1 MSHVFDRPR
10 EKNLILQGVD
20 RFCFS
25 TLSIFSNP
33 FSSWGVEYLLKYYLA
48 LFVMMAPVQ
57 AITEQK
63 KKKLTRMGHFFLISQ
78 LTMVTKKTLDNKAA
92 NKD

>member
-1 MSHVFDRPR
+1 MSHVYDRPR

-25 TLSIFSNP
+25 ILSIFSNP
-33 FSSWGVEYLLKYYLA
+33 FSCWGVEYLLKYYLA
-48 LFVMMAPVQ
+48 LFVMVAPVE

-63 KKKLTRMGHFFLISQ
+63 RTKLTAMGHFFLISQ
-78 LTMVTKKTLDNKAA
+78 LTMVTKKMLDN
-92 NKD
+92 

>member
-1 MSHVFDRPR
+1 MSHVYDRP
-10 EKNLILQGVD
+10 LILQGVD

-33 FSSWGVEYLLKYYLA
+33 FSYWGVEYLLKYYLA
-48 LFVMMAPVQ
+48 LFVTVVPVK

-63 KKKLTRMGHFFLISQ
+63 KRNSQQWVISS
-78 LTMVTKKTLDNKAA
+78 
-92 NKD
+92 

>member
-1 MSHVFDRPR
+1 MSHVYDRPR

-33 FSSWGVEYLLKYYLA
+33 FSFWGVEYLLKYYLA
-48 LFVMMAPVQ
+48 LFVMVAPVE

-63 KKKLTRMGHFFLISQ
+63 KKETYTDGSFLP
-78 LTMVTKKTLDNKAA
+78 D
-92 NKD
+92 

>member
-1 MSHVFDRPR
+1 MSHVYDRPR

-33 FSSWGVEYLLKYYLA
+33 FSFWGVEYLLKYYLA
-48 LFVMMAPVQ
+48 LFVMVAPVE

-63 KKKLTRMGHFFLISQ
+63 KKTLTPMGHFFLISQ
-78 LTMVTKKTLDNKAA
+78 LTMVTKKTLDN
-92 NKD
+92 